1 MDTNKGTTDLGTLI
15 GLLAGLGIILIGII
29 QSGGKLYWFFN
40 FNSLLIVLGGT
51 FAATMVNLPLR
62 AVGNI
67 FNVLQ
72 NVFRGEDYDYI
83 GIIEEIVQK
92 AQKARKDGLLSLEAD
107 LPMMRDGFFKNGIEL
122 AINERES
129 SRLRTFLNLEMNN
142 ISSRHVAGQEMFLYM
157 ASYAPA
163 FGMLGTVLG
172 LIIMMNNF
180 SSGGGDGM
188 EITASYDVA
197 ERFADLLSGMG
208 LALITTFY
216 GVFMANMIFLPIGG
230 KLKRRSE
237 NELMLKSIVVEG
249 IISIHAREHPILI
262 KEKLMTFAP
271 SQFRYN
277 TEIEISEEKPLSSLS
292 AIKEKM
298 EEQREEPSD
307 EE

>member
-40 FNSLLIVLGGT
+40 LNSLLIVLGGT

-62 AVGNI
+62 AVSNI

-107 LPMMRDGFFKNGIEL
+107 LPTMRDGFFKNGIEL

-180 SSGGGDGM
+180 SSGGDGM
-188 EITASYDVA
+188 DITASYDVA
-197 ERFADLLSGMG
+197 DRFADLLSGMG

-237 NELMLKSIVVEG
+237 NEMMLKSIVVEG

-262 KEKLMTFAP
+262 KEKLMTFVP

-277 TEIEISEEKPLSSLS
+277 TAIEISEEKPSSSLS

-298 EEQREEPSD
+298 EEQREETSD

>member
-40 FNSLLIVLGGT
+40 LNSLLIVLGGT

-180 SSGGGDGM
+180 SSGGGGM

-237 NELMLKSIVVEG
+237 NEMMLKSIVVEG

>member
-40 FNSLLIVLGGT
+40 LNSLLIVLGGT

-180 SSGGGDGM
+180 SSGGDGM

-237 NELMLKSIVVEG
+237 NEMMLKSIVVEG

-277 TEIEISEEKPLSSLS
+277 AEIEISEEKPSSSLS

>member
-107 LPMMRDGFFKNGIEL
+107 LPTMRDGFFKNGIEL

-180 SSGGGDGM
+180 SSGSDGM

-237 NELMLKSIVVEG
+237 NEMMLKSIVVEG